1 MKKMMAA
8 LSGINNDNVREV
20 LMEYIPTY
28 HPSMEE
34 YKETTLS
41 SLFLF
46 KILFRQLFRCV
57 RFGVDDDFG
66 VPL

>member
-34 YKETTLS
+34 
-41 SLFLF
+41 
-46 KILFRQLFRCV
+46 
-57 RFGVDDDFG
+57 
-66 VPL
+66 